1 MKALKIIGIILMVI
15 VFLFTLLCTIYF
27 LFANA
32 GYGIEV
38 FKELFQDGDVFAGI
52 KNFFVDIWNGFKYVF
67 QS

>member
-1 MKALKIIGIILMVI
+1 MKASKIIGIVLLVI
-15 VFLFTLLCTIYF
+15 VCIFMLLCTIYF

-38 FKELFQDGDVFAGI
+38 FTELFSDGFFAGI

-67 QS
+67 KA

>member
-1 MKALKIIGIILMVI
+1 MRALKIIGIVLFVILFI
-15 VFLFTLLCTIYF
+15 FTLLCTIYF

-38 FKELFQDGDVFAGI
+38 FSELFEGDVFAGI

-67 QS
+67 TK